1 MLIILRSGATQEHI
15 DHVVERIEKLGLRA
29 HISKGEFRTI
39 IGAIG
44 EEQIGFPEQMLSI
57 EGVENV
63 LPIMKP
69 YKLASREFH
78 RDDSQIQVGG
88 VTIGKGSFA
97 WIAGPCA
104 VEDRQT
110 CLSIA
115 RWVKAKGANMLRG
128 GAFKPRTSP
137 YSFQGLGE
145 EGLKILQ
152 ECREELGL
160 PIVTEVMDPRNV
172 DLVCRYAD
180 MLQIGARN
188 MQNFV
193 LLAEIGKTRKPVLLK
208 RGASNTVKD
217 WLMSAEYI
225 LSEGN
230 HQVVL
235 CERGSQGF
243 ESEVRYG
250 LDISAIIL
258 AKHNSHL
265 PVIVDPSHAAGRREL
280 VRELALAGLA
290 AGADGMIVETHS
302 CPEKAKCDGAQ
313 ALTEE
318 LFEVLMWQAKS
329 VVELIK
335 TYKSKP

>member
-1 MLIILRSGATQEHI
+1 
-15 DHVVERIEKLGLRA
+15 
-29 HISKGEFRTI
+29 
-39 IGAIG
+39 
-44 EEQIGFPEQMLSI
+44 
-57 EGVENV
+57 
-63 LPIMKP
+63 
-69 YKLASREFH
+69 
-78 RDDSQIQVGG
+78 
-88 VTIGKGSFA
+88 
-97 WIAGPCA
+97 
-104 VEDRQT
+104 
-110 CLSIA
+110 
-115 RWVKAKGANMLRG
+115 MLRG